1 MTHAPPANPALIEL
15 DDARVWRDGRAAL
28 DGVSLRL
35 PLGRHTAILGPN
47 GCGKSSFIQLLTR
60 QLYAAAHADGRPP
73 VRILGEHLWDVRT
86 IRSRLGIVT
95 GAMHDDLLSLPGLC
109 ARDVVLGAFEA
120 RLAPPDEPVDPARL
134 AAADAALARVEAGHL
149 GGRDYATL
157 STGEARRVLL
167 ARALVHA
174 PMALLLD
181 EPAAGLD
188 VVARARLLRTLRR
201 LAAEGVTLLL
211 VTHHAEEL
219 LPEIGHVV
227 LLRAGRVVAD
237 GPRAEVLTGPLLSL
251 AFGAPLRFVDGE
263 VPDFVLQA
271 ESAGA

>member
-1 MTHAPPANPALIEL
+1 
-15 DDARVWRDGRAAL
+15 
-28 DGVSLRL
+28 
-35 PLGRHTAILGPN
+35 
-47 GCGKSSFIQLLTR
+47 
-60 QLYAAAHADGRPP
+60 
-73 VRILGEHLWDVRT
+73 
-86 IRSRLGIVT
+86 
-95 GAMHDDLLSLPGLC
+95 
-109 ARDVVLGAFEA
+109 
-120 RLAPPDEPVDPARL
+120 
-134 AAADAALARVEAGHL
+134 
-149 GGRDYATL
+149 
-157 STGEARRVLL
+157 VLL

-174 PMALLLD
+174 PLALLLD